1 MTAREYVIS
10 QPTGFQLAAGRF
22 RAQLRDLHNDP
33 DLNLLDAIHEDAD
46 KLVSLTPEQAAQLKA
61 RRPGLIIEP
70 NILYYPFRHPYL
82 DGFGEI
88 LLPLS
93 NATKT
98 VTVRVVDETTNAPV
112 AGAEV
117 YLIVDLA
124 QRIGFRGTTDANGV
138 CTITTRSETRNFA
151 AVIAL
156 APRTYWSRRWSDV
169 VIDDAFTAKVQKL
182 PALNGPCYDW
192 GPTFAAMADGLGNS
206 GNGVTVGVI
215 DTGIVN
221 DHPGLKP
228 SGGRNCVSGEAEDMW
243 HADADGHGTHCA
255 GVVAAVVA
263 AGANGTKGYVPQ
275 VNLRAYRVFGANA
288 GGASTFDIAKAIQ
301 RAVEDGC
308 DILSMSLGSA
318 SPQATLRTKT
328 ELAYDQGVLCV
339 AATGNDGRHAVS
351 YPAAFATVVG
361 VGAFGKFGTYPADSL
376 HAMTESTTRST
387 DGQYFVADFSNYGD
401 QVDFCAPGVAITS
414 TLPAGSYGAMDGT
427 SMACPQV
434 TGIAALTLAHSEAIR
449 NMPRDSARVD
459 ALLQLMKSRAQP
471 LGFGALYEGVGCL
484 NIPKLLA

>member
-1 MTAREYVIS
+1 MTAIEYVIS

-22 RAQLRDLHNDP
+22 RAQLRELQDSP
-33 DLNLLDAIHEDAD
+33 EINLLDSIHEDSD
-46 KLVSLTPEQAAQLKA
+46 KLVSMTPEEAAQLKA
-61 RRPGLIIEP
+61 LRPGLVIEP
-70 NILYYPFRHPYL
+70 NLRYYTSRHPYL
-82 DGFGEI
+82 DGFGE
-88 LLPLS
+88 LFLTAS

-98 VTVRVVDETTNAPV
+98 VTVRVVDEVTGAPV
-112 AGAEV
+112 GGAEV

-138 CTITTRSETRNFA
+138 CTLTTRSETRNFA
-151 AVIAL
+151 AVLAL

-169 VIDDAFTAKVQKL
+169 VIDEAFTATVKAL
-182 PALNGPCYDW
+182 PALSGPCYDW
-192 GPTFAAMADGLGNS
+192 GPTFAAMQDGLGH
-206 GNGVTVGVI
+206 GGQGVTVGVI
-215 DTGIVN
+215 DTGIVK
-221 DHPGLKP
+221 DHPGLQP
-228 SGGRNCVSGEAEDMW
+228 SGGRNCVTGEAEDLW
-243 HADADGHGTHCA
+243 HEDGDGHGTHCA
-255 GVVAAVVA
+255 GVIAAVVA

-275 VNLRAYRVFGANA
+275 VNLRAYRVFGKDA

-308 DILSMSLGSA
+308 DILSMSLGS
-318 SPQATLRTKT
+318 STPQVTLRTKT
-328 ELAYDQGVLCV
+328 EMAYDQGVLCV
-339 AATGNDGRHAVS
+339 AATGNDGRNRVS
-351 YPAAFATVVG
+351 YPAAFTTVVG
-361 VGAFGKFGTYPADSL
+361 VGAFGKFGTYPSDSL
-376 HAMTESTTRST
+376 HAMTESPTRST

-414 TLPAGSYGAMDGT
+414 TLPGSSYGAMDGT

-434 TGIAALTLAHSEAIR
+434 SGLAALTLAHHDAIR

-484 NIPKLLA
+484 NVAQLLA